1 MRFIDVLEPAP
12 THTGVCFI
20 CGAQPGDGHWTDCP
34 FAPEGQHDTSPPDAE
49 EAQTDVF

>member
-12 THTGVCFI
+12 TRTGVCFI
-20 CGAQPGDGHWTDCP
+20 CGGTTPSEHWVDCP
-34 FAPEGQHDTSPPDAE
+34 LAPEGQHDTSPPDAE